1 MPVIKSEVVEA
12 KEVFPQVFMKS
23 LVDNATGAAA
33 ITSGEITL
41 KRGGTI
47 PLHIHKVEEVI
58 HVIEGKGTLKLGE
71 ESYLIE
77 EGTVIHVPTG
87 VKHSFSNEY
96 DEPLKIIFAFPA
108 VQVERILVEE

>member
-1 MPVIKSEVVEA
+1 MPVIKSDGVEA
-12 KEVFPQVFMKS
+12 KEVFPKVFIKS
-23 LVDNATGAAA
+23 LVDNTTGAAA

-41 KRGGTI
+41 QRGGTI

-58 HVIEGKGTLKLGE
+58 HVIKGKGTLKLGE
-71 ESYLIE
+71 ESYPIE

-108 VQVERILVEE
+108 VQVERIFV